1 MTTAQNDFEY
11 YRRTIQQLYD
21 RYYLKR
27 ITLGVAA
34 FAIIAGYTFFIR
46 DTWGLN
52 LFLLVVIGA
61 VTSYWFVQRQKFP
74 EVYQAFL
81 VENEPQLVI
90 RSVEEAEYTY
100 NIKTASQLIR
110 IAKKGARNLP
120 SQNKQYTLLVGFAK
134 NQFARQPLQIVYYD
148 LVALTYEEK
157 FRLSRNGY
165 QRVPKFLR
173 RFTWSNLKNS
183 AGNAASLIF
192 GNLFLL
198 FILYRLIRYIIAFLR
213 MMF

>member
-1 MTTAQNDFEY
+1 MATAQNDFDY
-11 YRRTIQQLYD
+11 YQRTIQQMYD
-21 RYYLKR
+21 RYYMKR
-27 ITLGVAA
+27 IILGLVAL
-34 FAIIAGYTFFIR
+34 AIFVAYTFFMKELLL
-46 DTWGLN
+46 LN
-52 LFLLVVIGA
+52 GILILIIAVVTG
-61 VTSYWFVQRQKFP
+61 YWFVQRQKFP

-81 VENEPQLVI
+81 VENEPQLSI
-90 RSVEEAEYTY
+90 QSVEEAEYTY
-100 NIKTASQLIR
+100 NIKTAGQVIR

-148 LVALTYEEK
+148 LLALTYEEK

-165 QRVPKFLR
+165 SRLPKFLR

-198 FILYRLIRYIIAFLR
+198 FILYRLIRYILAFLR